1 MTFILRFKDI
11 VPMQAADFDKDN
23 GNLVC
28 LNCMAEVPKTQ
39 NYPLIAL
46 WFPTNEV

>member
-1 MTFILRFKDI
+1 
-11 VPMQAADFDKDN
+11 MQAADFDKDN